1 MEKKKKIYEQ
11 PASTV
16 TRVELESPICS
27 GSSEIEATS
36 PGASTTAQKVNTTF
50 ANENSFGDGTA
61 WADVTTGN
69 E

>member
-1 MEKKKKIYEQ
+1 MEKKKKIYQQ

-36 PGASTTAQKVNTTF
+36 PGASTTAQKINNDF

>member
-11 PASTV
+11 PKTTV

-36 PGASTTAQKVNTTF
+36 PGASTTSQKINDSF
-50 ANENSFGDGTA
+50 YNDNQFGDGTD
-61 WADVTTGN
+61 WDSVSN
-69 E
+69 

>member
-1 MEKKKKIYEQ
+1 MEKKKNIYEQ

-36 PGASTTAQKVNTTF
+36 PGASTTAQKVNDSF
-50 ANENSFGDGTA
+50 ANDNSFGSGTA
-61 WADVTTGN
+61 WDQVTTGN